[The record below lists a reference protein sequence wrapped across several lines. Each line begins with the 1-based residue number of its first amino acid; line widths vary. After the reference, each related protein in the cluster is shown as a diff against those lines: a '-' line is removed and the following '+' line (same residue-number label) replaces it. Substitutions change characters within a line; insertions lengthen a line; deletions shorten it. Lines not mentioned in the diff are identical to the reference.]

1 MELAAF
7 ARLTERIIR
16 DQGIADFLSIACY
29 PDRQEIRGL
38 ADVPEHGDIQTM
50 VLDWVR
56 ELARPDEE
64 FLVAFKHSPLQY
76 KVVRV
81 IASDMKSEIFNIE

>member
-7 ARLTERIIR
+7 ASLTERIIR
-16 DQGIADFLSIACY
+16 DQGIADFLPVACY

-38 ADVPEHGDIQTM
+38 AEVHELGDIQTI
-50 VLDWVR
+50 VLDWAR

-64 FLVAFKHSPLQY
+64 FLVAFKHSPLQF
-76 KVVRV
+76 KIVRV
-81 IASDMKSEIFNIE
+81 IAGDMKSEIFNIE